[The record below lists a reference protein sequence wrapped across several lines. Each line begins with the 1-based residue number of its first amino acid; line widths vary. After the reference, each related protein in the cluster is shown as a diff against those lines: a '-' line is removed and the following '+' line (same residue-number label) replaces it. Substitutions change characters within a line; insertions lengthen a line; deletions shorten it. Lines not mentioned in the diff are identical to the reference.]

1 MAGPERQ
8 EEEKEMKFSENIN
21 DLITE
26 HERLVKRLR
35 ECDEDELHDEL
46 DRQEKEL
53 KNLRRFLAQKGK

>member
-1 MAGPERQ
+1 
-8 EEEKEMKFSENIN
+8 MKFSENIN